1 MGPSSQVPLSVLS
14 VWPSVA
20 VPLICGAVRGSGATG
35 SGGRVTGGVGA
46 VVVVVVLVVV
56 VAGGPA
62 ELTTAVAV
70 PET

>member
-1 MGPSSQVPLSVLS
+1 M
-14 VWPSVA
+14 
-20 VPLICGAVRGSGATG
+20 PLICGAVRGSGATG
-35 SGGRVTGGVGA
+35 SGGRATGGAGAA